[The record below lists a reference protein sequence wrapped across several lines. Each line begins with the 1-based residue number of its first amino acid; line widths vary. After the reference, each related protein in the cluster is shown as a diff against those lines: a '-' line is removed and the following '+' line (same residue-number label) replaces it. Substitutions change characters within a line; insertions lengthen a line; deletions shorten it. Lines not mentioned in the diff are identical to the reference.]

1 MFRGEVESRKV
12 YEDDDNMAI
21 LDINPRMH
29 ECQVLVIPRTH
40 VEQFYQLGDE
50 ELASLFRAVKEV
62 ALIIKR
68 AYNPDFVSLFSRG
81 MGVPHAH
88 IIVSPA
94 WRNDVILTGFMLNR
108 INILFNAA
116 VPSQTL
122 DKIAEKLRNAR
133 DKNEC
138 AKVVKQRFESN
149 KISQGKRAFQY
160 GRPAVPNQGV
170 VTPVSVASEVEQT
183 VCETPPHKIL

>member
-1 MFRGEVESRKV
+1 MFRGEVESRKI
-12 YEDDDNMAI
+12 YEDGDNIAV

-40 VEQFYQLGDE
+40 VEQFYELDDK

-62 ALIIKR
+62 ALMIRR
-68 AYNPDFVSLFSRG
+68 ACNPDFVSLFSRG

-94 WRNDVILTGFMLNR
+94 WRNDIILTGFMLNR

-116 VPSQTL
+116 VPPQTL
-122 DKIAEKLRNAR
+122 DKIAEKLRNTR
-133 DKNEC
+133 
-138 AKVVKQRFESN
+138 N
-149 KISQGKRAFQY
+149 KK
-160 GRPAVPNQGV
+160 
-170 VTPVSVASEVEQT
+170 
-183 VCETPPHKIL
+183 